1 MRKSYQYKGFTI
13 ILSYGDWLIY
23 GTDKNTLK
31 YGYIG
36 RFDTNQEAE
45 NYIDREF

>member
-1 MRKSYQYKGFTI
+1 MNYQYKNFTI
-13 ILSYGDWLIY
+13 VLSYGDWLVY

-31 YGYIG
+31 YGFIG
-36 RFDTNQEAE
+36 RFDTDREAE